1 MLPEPCKRTRG
12 IGLLR
17 NTGFAHVTT
26 SPCPDPSCG
35 QLIWLHSVVAICS
48 LLCCTFATQQESG
61 PGVSHH
67 VWHKMYQRLRGP
79 RSPQPCCKHGQAVP
93 QQSIQAARRIGSLST
108 SHRSS
113 PSVSSE
119 PLRPAME
126 LHVHI
131 YRPAACIRL
140 GPRVTVRRDP
150 GAMRSSARG
159 AAPGRAPS
167 GGRGAEPFP
176 WRQRHLVL
184 RIAHRA
190 PNGRGF
196 PQL

>member
-1 MLPEPCKRTRG
+1 
-12 IGLLR
+12 
-17 NTGFAHVTT
+17 
-26 SPCPDPSCG
+26 
-35 QLIWLHSVVAICS
+35 
-48 LLCCTFATQQESG
+48 
-61 PGVSHH
+61 
-67 VWHKMYQRLRGP
+67 
-79 RSPQPCCKHGQAVP
+79 
-93 QQSIQAARRIGSLST
+93 
-108 SHRSS
+108 
-113 PSVSSE
+113 
-119 PLRPAME
+119 ME

-150 GAMRSSARG
+150 GAMRSSGRG